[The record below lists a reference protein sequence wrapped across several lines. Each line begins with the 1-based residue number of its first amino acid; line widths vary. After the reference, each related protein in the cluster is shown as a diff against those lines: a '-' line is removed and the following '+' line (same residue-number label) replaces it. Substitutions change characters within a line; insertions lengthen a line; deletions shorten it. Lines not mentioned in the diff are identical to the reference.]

1 MLNADAV
8 GVKIKAER
16 DKAGWTQT
24 ELAKRAGITPS
35 ALSQIESGE
44 RFPSTMV
51 LAKLARALSVSMDYL
66 LGEKKDDEFRSIIH
80 NEKMKSLFSGFK
92 ELSANDKESI
102 LKQIDWLNSRRKK

>member
-1 MLNADAV
+1 MLNSDAV

-51 LAKLARALSVSMDYL
+51 LAKLARALSVSIDYL
-66 LGEKKDDEFRSIIH
+66 LGEKKDDEFRSISH